1 MYPDNSAI
9 HKGDSRWFV
18 LLLSPKRLNVFVPP
32 IVDRGTPSV
41 YLTYIVHKDRE
52 DKVLEFVSL
61 IIFITLQDRV
71 FRIRVKVEFFLSTT

>member
-52 DKVLEFVSL
+52 DKVLEFVYSNY
-61 IIFITLQDRV
+61 IYNTPSPRFSYSC
-71 FRIRVKVEFFLSTT
+71 KS